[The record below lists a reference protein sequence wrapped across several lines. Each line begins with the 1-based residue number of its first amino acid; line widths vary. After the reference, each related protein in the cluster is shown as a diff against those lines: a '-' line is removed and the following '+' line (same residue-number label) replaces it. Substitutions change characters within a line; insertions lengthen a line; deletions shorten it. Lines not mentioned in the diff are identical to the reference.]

1 MVDLEW
7 YRSFIAV
14 YQAGTVSG
22 AAQVLYLTQPAV
34 SQHLASLESVL
45 GTKLFERMPRRML
58 PTEAGKRLYNQAIAA
73 IETLEAIANNNTFID
88 APSLIRLGTPQEFFS
103 EWLVKLFPQKDKTIF
118 TIQFGLADELVDRL
132 LANDLDY
139 VIATQKIARSEL
151 EYQALYEESFWL
163 VAPPTWEIPIPTEIL
178 QVDLNPL
185 EAWLTEQP
193 LIAYSE
199 ELPIIRRFWRV
210 VFGRRSQMQAQYIIP
225 DLCGIRSAIASG
237 LGYSILPDYLCQEW
251 IERKAIELI
260 VKPTKAVTNQI
271 WLAYRKSER
280 QSQQTTLL
288 LDRFNLPNRK
298 IDRILP

>member
-1 MVDLEW
+1 
-7 YRSFIAV
+7 
-14 YQAGTVSG
+14 
-22 AAQVLYLTQPAV
+22 
-34 SQHLASLESVL
+34 
-45 GTKLFERMPRRML
+45 ML

-73 IETLEAIANNNTFID
+73 IETLEAIANQNTFAD

-103 EWLVKLFPQKDKTIF
+103 EWLVKLFPQEDKTIF
-118 TIQFGLADELVDRL
+118 TIQFGLADELIEQL
-132 LANDLDY
+132 LANELDY

-163 VAPPTWEIPIPTEIL
+163 VAPLTWEVPISSEIL

-185 EAWLTEQP
+185 ESWLTEQP

-225 DLCGIRSAIASG
+225 DLRGIRSAIASG
-237 LGYSILPDYLCQEW
+237 LGYSILPDYLCSEW
-251 IERKAIELI
+251 IAEEKLALI
-260 VKPTKAVTNQI
+260 LKPIKSVTNQI

-280 QSQQTTLL
+280 HSQQTTLL
-288 LDRFNLPNRK
+288 LDRFVR
-298 IDRILP
+298 